1 MPCSQQG
8 LPAGAL
14 SSHPHTWRSRLRQR
28 IKPIS
33 PSPPTLGKLRD
44 RRMKE
49 VCVLPATHVL
59 SKFTAR
65 QSLLFVLAPPSLPA
79 IHALRDF
86 ISSKWRLEREESKQE
101 KEEEKKNLEGRQE
114 KKATTR
120 IRAKTQPHCPSDNSL
135 KMICRLCGGDAA
147 SKDLPFPVQWAASQ
161 PVPARSVWEPM
172 VITPALILPYR
183 GQTEGFPILIPSCLE
198 ERSSQA

>member
-1 MPCSQQG
+1 MRKEQQRHVKLWIIFGACSLLKNRSIPSHNQPAPTVPCSHQG

-14 SSHPHTWRSRLRQR
+14 SSQPHTWGPRLRQR

-33 PSPPTLGKLRD
+33 PSPPTLGKLCD

-49 VCVLPATHVL
+49 VCALPATHVL

-101 KEEEKKNLEGRQE
+101 KEEEKK
-114 KKATTR
+114 K
-120 IRAKTQPHCPSDNSL
+120 I
-135 KMICRLCGGDAA
+135 
-147 SKDLPFPVQWAASQ
+147 
-161 PVPARSVWEPM
+161 
-172 VITPALILPYR
+172 
-183 GQTEGFPILIPSCLE
+183 
-198 ERSSQA
+198 

>member
-1 MPCSQQG
+1 
-8 LPAGAL
+8 
-14 SSHPHTWRSRLRQR
+14 
-28 IKPIS
+28 
-33 PSPPTLGKLRD
+33 
-44 RRMKE
+44 MKE

-114 KKATTR
+114 KKATTLNQGQDS
-120 IRAKTQPHCPSDNSL
+120 APL
-135 KMICRLCGGDAA
+135 
-147 SKDLPFPVQWAASQ
+147 SK
-161 PVPARSVWEPM
+161 
-172 VITPALILPYR
+172 
-183 GQTEGFPILIPSCLE
+183 
-198 ERSSQA
+198 